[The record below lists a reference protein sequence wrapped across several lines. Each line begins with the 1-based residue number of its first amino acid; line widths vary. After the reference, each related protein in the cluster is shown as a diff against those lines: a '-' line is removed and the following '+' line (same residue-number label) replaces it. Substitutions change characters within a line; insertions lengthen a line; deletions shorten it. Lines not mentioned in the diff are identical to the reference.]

1 MDRKIVRKIKSKQ
14 AKKKIPVVFI
24 SHYAQED
31 SELAKKFK
39 QWIETHYKVQRVK
52 VFASSAGN
60 CIKTGTFFMSR
71 IGQMLTM
78 KDVLISLL
86 SPASMSRPWVIF
98 ETGAG
103 VCAKALLPI
112 LCKGAQKKDLAP
124 PFQELQIKDASNPS
138 QFNEVLCELD
148 KALGGKHTDV
158 GVDEL
163 RHCLC
168 SNTKGAGLEVGEDVR
183 VESETV
189 SIFNSSVRSSL
200 PPPSRHYPLPIRPS
214 SPPQRT
220 APQRSGPPIRPSN
233 PPRPKYT

>member
-1 MDRKIVRKIKSKQ
+1 MDRKNAHIKSKH

-24 SHYAQED
+24 SHYAHED
-31 SELAKKFK
+31 SELARKFK
-39 QWIETHYKVQRVK
+39 QWIETHYKVQKVK

-168 SNTKGAGLEVGEDVR
+168 SNTKKGTGLETVR
-183 VESETV
+183 VESDTV
-189 SIFNSSVRSSL
+189 SISNSSVRSSL

-220 APQRSGPPIRPSN
+220 APRRSGPPIRPSN
-233 PPRPKYT
+233 PPRPIA